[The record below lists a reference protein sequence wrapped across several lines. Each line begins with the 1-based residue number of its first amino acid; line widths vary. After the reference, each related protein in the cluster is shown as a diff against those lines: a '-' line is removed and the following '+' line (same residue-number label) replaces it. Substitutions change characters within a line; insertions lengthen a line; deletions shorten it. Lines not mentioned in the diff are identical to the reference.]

1 MLKVKPIK
9 EAPEPEKE
17 KTTNGETEKNDKE
30 TEAETEQ
37 IDKDTAEQVEETEET
52 ATNEEEK
59 KKDEETENE
68 EEIKS
73 ADAVVEKPETLQEP
87 ETADKPE
94 TVDEPSFDID
104 KVLAETSVPEVSAD
118 FESAVKKSVKFSH
131 NLSKEFALK
140 TMRVMQPESNLTDP
154 QDVEDEFAF
163 TEEPK

>member
-1 MLKVKPIK
+1 MK

-30 TEAETEQ
+30 TEAETEK
-37 IDKDTAEQVEETEET
+37 IDNDTAEQVEETEET

-73 ADAVVEKPETLQEP
+73 ADAVVEE
-87 ETADKPE
+87 PE

-104 KVLAETSVPEVSAD
+104 KVLAETAVPEVSAD

>member
-1 MLKVKPIK
+1 MK

-30 TEAETEQ
+30 TETEK
-37 IDKDTAEQVEETEET
+37 IDKDTAEPVEETEET
-52 ATNEEEK
+52 TTNEEEK
-59 KKDEETENE
+59 KETENE

-73 ADAVVEKPETLQEP
+73 ADAVVEGPETLEEP

-104 KVLAETSVPEVSAD
+104 KVLAETAVPEVSAD